1 MDCGRLIYELGVIE
15 NEPGAVVGEL
25 DTDKIVVELGDSDV
39 DTVPAGLRVING
51 ISELEQVG
59 DAVGDPLRDIE
70 LVEDGEKTNDG
81 GSETVGVEDM
91 AEDEALDVGEAVGLA
106 ELLSERKSARVGVAL
121 GV

>member
-25 DTDKIVVELGDSDV
+25 DTDKTVVELGDSDV
-39 DTVPAGLRVING
+39 DAVPVGLRVING
-51 ISELEQVG
+51 ISEPEQVG
-59 DAVGDPLRDIE
+59 DAVGVE
-70 LVEDGEKTNDG
+70 LVEDGERTNDG
-81 GSETVGVEDM
+81 GSETVGVKDI